1 MNTLN
6 KIINIS
12 YNNIG
17 ILSFFICIFSL
28 FIGFFFN
35 EDLSGGGT
43 SADFYSTLSYVLE
56 LKQNLFAVPKVTVH
70 LPLHYLILSRINIFV
85 QDITYLRVVF
95 LIISINVPILFYFCL
110 RIKFISISKEKA
122 LLISSLIMLFPGFRY
137 SAIWANAH
145 ITGLIFFLLSIYFF
159 FKSQKVKF
167 SLNKNIFFNLFFM
180 SLATYSRQYYA
191 LFFLFYLYFYFN
203 NYKLS
208 YFLFISFFIFILSI
222 PGWIMIYHNP
232 SSLLG
237 IGSVPIFSLAL
248 YNSLLVSSS
257 IIIFYLLPLIFTIF
271 FTQKNFFYKKILSL
285 SVMFIFSIFIVSI
298 SSIFFDYNFRLG
310 GGVFLKASR
319 YFFSNNLL
327 FYFSSIIGFVAIFYF
342 SYENKY
348 NLAIFFIL
356 LFGFSAVSVLQ
367 KYYEPMFFMILY
379 LLIHTN
385 LSKLFFDS
393 KYIFISYLYYI
404 FYYFSC
410 LANSFFKFSL
420 LI

>member
-1 MNTLN
+1 MNRT
-6 KIINIS
+6 

-17 ILSFFICIFSL
+17 ILIFFTCIFTL

-56 LKQNLFAVPKVTVH
+56 LKQNILAVPKVTVH
-70 LPLHYLILSRINIFV
+70 LPLHYIILSRINFFI
-85 QDITYLRVVF
+85 QDITSLRIAF
-95 LIISINVPILFYFCL
+95 LIISISVPILFYFCL
-110 RIKFISISKEKA
+110 RIKFISLSKEKA

-167 SLNKNIFFNLFFM
+167 SLNKYIFFNLFFM

-191 LFFLFYLYFYFN
+191 LFFIFYLYFYFN
-203 NYKLS
+203 NYKLF
-208 YFLFISFFIFILSI
+208 YFLLISFFIFILSV
-222 PGWIMIYHNP
+222 PGWMLIYYNP

-257 IIIFYLLPLIFTIF
+257 IIIFYLLPLIFTIL
-271 FTQKNFFYKKILSL
+271 FTQKKFFDKKIFFLSII
-285 SVMFIFSIFIVSI
+285 FIFSIFIVSMF
-298 SSIFFDYNFRLG
+298 SIFFDYNFRLG
-310 GGVFLKASR
+310 GGVFLKSSR

-327 FYFSSIIGFVAIFYF
+327 FYFSSVIGFVSIFYF

-348 NLAIFFIL
+348 NLAIFTIL

-379 LLIHTN
+379 LLINTN
-385 LSKLFFDS
+385 LNKYLFDLR
-393 KYIFISYLYYI
+393 YIFISYLYYI

-420 LI
+420 FI